1 MQAPVL
7 SAAALPMP
15 RVLIVDDTPANLLAL
30 TAVLRPL
37 GATLVEAASGREAI
51 EHIARESFAV
61 VLLDVQMPEMDG
73 FETATQIR
81 ALANGREVP
90 IIFLTAIHRDEALI
104 KKGYSAGAADYIT
117 KPFDPDIVRARVR
130 AFVDLYRQRE
140 QIRQT
145 QVALRTQERDE
156 AVRRLIAFERI
167 ATAALGAPDLGAFL
181 SELLAIF
188 VGAADHA
195 DAAAVLL
202 REEQRLARVAAV
214 GFGDAPTAVPLA
226 ASESFAAKV
235 ARERRPLE
243 IDIRTSDAVED
254 AWLRAHGTKG
264 VFAAPLLH
272 HGDIVGVA
280 YIGSQRQTKFTDEE
294 KRLFAAMIERASW
307 AVAEHVRRARL
318 HEVFLA
324 APALVT
330 IVSEDHTHELV
341 NPAYASFFEK
351 ENRVGTKIDTLGID
365 ALVDVVDRAFE
376 SGAAARIDE
385 VDIGRG
391 RHLQLS
397 AHPLRGISGTTA
409 SVIVFA
415 IDVTVQVHART
426 DRVRLLELER
436 TARREAETANRMKD
450 TFLAT
455 VSHELRTPL
464 NAMLGWTVQARTH
477 APPEIDRALAVVERN
492 ARAQACIIDDVLDV
506 SRIVSGK
513 LDVQKTRV
521 HFKDVVLS
529 VLDALR
535 PSAATKGVEVSAD
548 VPDAILEADPQRLHQ
563 ALGNLL
569 SNAIKF
575 TPKGGRVT
583 MSGEATPTSVVVRIT
598 DTGDGISPD
607 FLPYIFEPFRQA
619 DVSVGRR
626 HAGLG
631 LGLAIVKH
639 IVSAHGG
646 TVTAESDGAGHGASF
661 IVELPCSS
669 TMTASPPA
677 SAAPIGR
684 SPSAFR
690 GSKILVVDDDDD
702 ARALVAHFFAQ
713 EGATTAE
720 ANSAA
725 SALSLVKT
733 FRPDVLVSD
742 IAMPGGDGYGLMH
755 AVRALSPDAGG
766 RTPAVAVT
774 AHAFAAD
781 AERSL
786 AAGFQAHLKKPVDFE
801 ELRRAVERLLGAN

>member
-1 MQAPVL
+1 MPV
-7 SAAALPMP
+7 P

-30 TAVLRPL
+30 TAVLKPL
-37 GATLVEAASGREAI
+37 GAEIVEAGSGQAAI
-51 EHIARESFAV
+51 EHVARDSFAV
-61 VLLDVQMPEMDG
+61 VLLDVQMPELDG
-73 FETATQIR
+73 FETATRIR
-81 ALANGREVP
+81 SLENGREVP

-104 KKGYSAGAADYIT
+104 KKGYSVGAADYIT

-130 AFVDLYRQRE
+130 AFVGLYRQRE
-140 QIRQT
+140 HIRQT
-145 QVALRTQERDE
+145 QVALRTHERDE
-156 AVRRLIAFERI
+156 ALRRLIAFERI

-214 GFGDAPTAVPLA
+214 GFGDASSPVSIATC
-226 ASESFAAKV
+226 ESFAAKV

-243 IDIRTSDAVED
+243 IDIRTSTAVED
-254 AWLRAHGTKG
+254 AWLRAHGTRG
-264 VFAAPLLH
+264 VFAAPLVH
-272 HGDIVGVA
+272 QGDLVGVA
-280 YIGSQRQTKFTDEE
+280 YIGSQRQTSFTDEE

-307 AVAEHVRRARL
+307 AVAEHLRRARL

-330 IVSEDHTHELV
+330 IVSEDRRHELV
-341 NPAYASFFEK
+341 NPSYASFFE
-351 ENRVGTKIDTLGID
+351 RDDLVGTKIEELGVGS
-365 ALVDVVDRAFE
+365 LVDVVERAFE
-376 SGAAARIDE
+376 LGGTARIDE
-385 VDIGRG
+385 VDIGDG

-397 AHPLRGISGTTA
+397 AHPLRGLSGKAA

-415 IDVTVQVHART
+415 IDVTVQVNVRA

-464 NAMLGWTVQARTH
+464 NAMLGWTVQARTN
-477 APPEIDRALAVVERN
+477 APAEIDRALAVVERN
-492 ARAQACIIDDVLDV
+492 ARAQARIIDDVLDV

-521 HFKDVVLS
+521 HLKDIVLS
-529 VLDALR
+529 VVDALR
-535 PSAATKGVEVSAD
+535 PSAATKGVHVSAA
-548 VPDAILEADPQRLHQ
+548 VPDALLDADPQRLHQ

-575 TPKGGRVT
+575 TPKGGRATMTGEVT
-583 MSGEATPTSVVVRIT
+583 DSHVVVRIA
-598 DTGDGISPD
+598 DTGDGISRD

-639 IVSAHGG
+639 IVTAHGG
-646 TVTAESDGAGHGASF
+646 TVKADSDGVGHGASF
-661 IVELPCSS
+661 TVELPCAGNASL
-669 TMTASPPA
+669 TAPPV
-677 SAAPIGR
+677 SAAPLGR
-684 SPSAFR
+684 ASTPFR

-702 ARALVAHFFAQ
+702 ARALVAHFFTQA
-713 EGATTAE
+713 GATIAE
-720 ANSAA
+720 ASSAA
-725 SALSLVKT
+725 AALSLVKT

-755 AVRALSPDAGG
+755 AVRALSPEAGG

-774 AHAFAAD
+774 AHAFATD
-781 AERSL
+781 AERSM
-786 AAGFQAHLKKPVDFE
+786 AAGFQAHLRKPVDFE
-801 ELRRAVERLLGAN
+801 ELRRAVEQLLGAN